1 MAIKRVWN
9 GVLYLIG
16 RTLIKLKIVLHIP
29 NRFIIWTTERKRET
43 NIRDKNRVKDRK
55 KMTNEIQVR
64 EKKREMMRMLRRLW

>member
-1 MAIKRVWN
+1 M
-9 GVLYLIG
+9 
-16 RTLIKLKIVLHIP
+16 KIVLHIP